1 VNPVHVPRLP
11 ASFYEHS
18 DILRKVQQAG
28 FNRITSPDA
37 VLACLLCR
45 VSASLEPGIA
55 LPNQGSL
62 NFITALIGGSGT
74 GKSEAFKAS
83 RALLPDIGTRVDGWG
98 VGSGQG
104 IVATIAGK
112 ADNNGECPVVNPRVL
127 FFADEGEQMLK
138 LGKTEGSILLSIL
151 RTAWSGGALGQTNAT
166 KELSRNVAANVY
178 RLGLTIGL
186 QPRFASELL
195 TGVHAGDPQRYLFAH
210 VQHPEQPSVL
220 PRFPQPLAPLYQ
232 PAGTELEL
240 QVDPEVTRLIADYR
254 IKKQRGEVNDD
265 PLDSHRHLL
274 TLKTAGLLSL
284 LHNEDIS
291 IHWWNMASQVVEVSR
306 NVRQWVID
314 YALQDEQSTIIR
326 KAVTEVSLQIQKDEL
341 RERDYMNSMIRSMVN
356 KLKDYGIPANYSVLN
371 QACSGKHK
379 HIVPVDRAISEAIQR
394 GLIVQANEGQYALPR

>member
-1 VNPVHVPRLP
+1 MNLIHIPRLP
-11 ASFYEHS
+11 ASFYDHS

-104 IVATIAGK
+104 MTKTIAGK
-112 ADNNGECPVVNPRVL
+112 ADENGECHIVNPRVL
-127 FFADEGEQMLK
+127 FFADEGEQLLK
-138 LGKTEGSILLSIL
+138 VGKQDASITLPTI
-151 RTAWSGGALGQTNAT
+151 RTAWSGGSLGQTNADADR
-166 KELSRNVAANVY
+166 SRNVGAGLY
-178 RLGLTIGL
+178 RFALTIGL

-210 VQHPEQPSVL
+210 VQHPEQPSVP
-220 PRFPQPLAPLYQ
+220 PRFPEPLEPLNQ

-240 QVDPEVTRLIADYR
+240 QVDPEVTRLITDYR
-254 IKKQRGEVNDD
+254 VKKQRGEVIDEA
-265 PLDSHRHLL
+265 LDSHRHLL
-274 TLKTAGLLSL
+274 TLKTAGLLSV

-306 NVRQWVID
+306 NVRTWVID
-314 YALQDEQSTIIR
+314 YALSDEQTTITR
-326 KAVTEVSLQIQKDEL
+326 KAETEVSLQILKDEL
-341 RERDYMNSMIRSMVN
+341 REREVLESMIRSMV
-356 KLKDYGIPANYSVLN
+356 KRLKDYGIPANHSVLN

-379 HIVPVDRAISEAIQR
+379 HIVPIDSAISEAVKR
-394 GLIVQANEGQYALPR
+394 GQIVRTDKGQFVLPR

>member
-1 VNPVHVPRLP
+1 MNPLHIPRLP

-45 VSASLEPGIA
+45 VSASLEPGIE
-55 LPNQGSL
+55 LPDASL
-62 NFITALIGGSGT
+62 NYYSALIGGSGT
-74 GKSEAFKAS
+74 GKSVAFRAS
-83 RALLPDIGTRVDGWG
+83 RDLLPDIGTRIDGLG

-104 IVATIAGK
+104 IVATIAGN
-112 ADNNGECPVVNPRVL
+112 ADENGECQVINPRVL

-138 LGKTEGSILLSIL
+138 LGKSDGSILLSIL

-166 KELSRNVAANVY
+166 KDRSRNVAANVY
-178 RLGLTIGL
+178 RFALTIGL

-195 TGVHAGDPQRYLFAH
+195 RGDHAGDPQRYLFAH
-210 VQHPEQPSVL
+210 VQNPEQPSVL
-220 PRFPQPLAPLYQ
+220 PIFPQPIEPIHQ

-240 QVDPEVTRLIADYR
+240 QVDPEVTRLIVDYR
-254 IKKQRGEVNDD
+254 VKKQRGDVKDD
-265 PLDSHRHLL
+265 SLDSHRHLL

-284 LHNEDIS
+284 IHNEDVS

-314 YALQDEQSTIIR
+314 YALQDEQSTITR
-326 KAVTEVSLQIQKDEL
+326 KAVTEVSLQVQKDEL
-341 RERDYMNSMIRSMVN
+341 REREVLESMIRRIV
-356 KLKDYGIPANYSVLN
+356 KVLTDYGIPATKSHLQQ
-371 QACSGKHK
+371 QASSSKQRNT
-379 HIVPVDRAISEAIQR
+379 VPIERAISEAIQR
-394 GLIVQANEGQYALPR
+394 GQIVQTKEKLFALPR

>member
-1 VNPVHVPRLP
+1 MNPAHIPRLP

-18 DILRKVQQAG
+18 DILRKIQQAG

-45 VSASLEPGIA
+45 VSASLEPGIE
-55 LPNQGSL
+55 LPDGSL
-62 NFITALIGGSGT
+62 NFISALIGGSGT
-74 GKSEAFKAS
+74 GKSVAFRAS
-83 RALLPDIGTRVDGWG
+83 RDLLPDIGTRVDGWG

-104 IVATIAGK
+104 ITKTIAGK
-112 ADNNGECPVVNPRVL
+112 ADENGECHIVNPRVL
-127 FFADEGEQMLK
+127 FFADEGEQLLK
-138 LGKTEGSILLSIL
+138 VGKQDASITLPTI
-151 RTAWSGGALGQTNAT
+151 RTAWSGGALGQTNADADR
-166 KELSRNVAANVY
+166 SRNVGSGLY
-178 RLGLTIGL
+178 RFALTIGL

-220 PRFPQPLAPLYQ
+220 PRFPEPLSPLYQ
-232 PAGTELEL
+232 PAGVKVVL

-254 IKKQRGEVNDD
+254 VKKQRGEVIDD

-274 TLKTAGLLSL
+274 TLKTAGLLAL

-306 NVRQWVID
+306 NVRTWVID
-314 YALQDEQSTIIR
+314 HALFDEQSTITR
-326 KAVTEVSLQIQKDEL
+326 KAVAEVSLQIQKDEL
-341 RERDYMNSMIRSMVN
+341 RERDFMDSMIRSMVN
-356 KLKDYGIPANYSVLN
+356 KLRDFGIPANYSVLQ

-379 HIVPVDRAISEAIQR
+379 HIVPVDRAISEAIER
-394 GLIVQANEGQYALPR
+394 GLIVRTDKGQYALPR

>member
-1 VNPVHVPRLP
+1 MNPVHVPRLP

-45 VSASLEPGIA
+45 VSASLEPGFA

-62 NFITALIGGSGT
+62 NFITALVGGSGT

-83 RALLPDIGTRVDGWG
+83 RALLPDIGTNIDGIG

-104 IVATIAGK
+104 IVATIAGN
-112 ADNNGECPVVNPRVL
+112 ADENGECQVLNPRVL

-138 LGKTEGSILLSIL
+138 LGKSESSILLSTL
-151 RTAWSGGALGQTNAT
+151 RTAWSGGAIGQTNAT
-166 KELSRNVAANVY
+166 RERSRNVAANVY
-178 RLGLTIGL
+178 RFALTIGL

-210 VQHPEQPSVL
+210 VQNPEQPSVL
-220 PRFPQPLAPLYQ
+220 PRFPEPLEPLHQ
-232 PAGTELEL
+232 PARTELVL
-240 QVDPEVTRLIADYR
+240 QVDPEVTRLITDYR
-254 IKKQRGEVNDD
+254 VKKQRGEVNDD

-274 TLKTAGLLSL
+274 TLKTAGLLAL
-284 LHNEDIS
+284 LHNDDIS

-314 YALQDEQSTIIR
+314 YALQDGQSTITR
-326 KAVTEVSLQIQKDEL
+326 KAETEASYRIQVDSI
-341 RERDYMNSMIRSMVN
+341 REREIMDSMLKSMQNYIARIGSPVN
-356 KLKDYGIPANYSVLN
+356 ASGLANACASKYRNIIPA
-371 QACSGKHK
+371 H
-379 HIVPVDRAISEAIQR
+379 DAITEGLRR
-394 GLIVQANEGQYALPR
+394 GTFIPTNDNRYRLPD

>member
-45 VSASLEPGIA
+45 VSASLEPGIE
-55 LPNQGSL
+55 LPDGSL
-62 NFITALIGGSGT
+62 NYFSALIGGSGT
-74 GKSEAFKAS
+74 GKSVAFRAS
-83 RALLPDIGTRVDGWG
+83 RDLLPDIGTRVDGWG

-112 ADNNGECPVVNPRVL
+112 ADENGECQVINPRVL

-138 LGKTEGSILLSIL
+138 LGKGDSSILLSIL
-151 RTAWSGGALGQTNAT
+151 RSAWSGGALGQTNAT
-166 KELSRNVAANVY
+166 KELSRNVAANAC
-178 RLGLTIGL
+178 RFALTIGL
-186 QPRFASELL
+186 QPSFASELL

-240 QVDPEVTRLIADYR
+240 QVDPEVTRLIVDYR
-254 IKKQRGEVNDD
+254 VKKQRGEVNDD

-284 LHNEDIS
+284 LHNDDIS

-314 YALQDEQSTIIR
+314 YALQDGQSTITR
-326 KAVTEVSLQIQKDEL
+326 KAETEASYRIQVDSIREL
-341 RERDYMNSMIRSMVN
+341 EVMDSMLKSMQNYITRIGSPVN
-356 KLKDYGIPANYSVLN
+356 ASGLANACASKHKNIIPA
-371 QACSGKHK
+371 H
-379 HIVPVDRAISEAIQR
+379 DAITEGLRR
-394 GLIVQANEGQYALPR
+394 GIFIPTNDNRYQLPN